1 MEDQVDL
8 EVWTREHVM
17 AWKREAAD
25 HRSRVL
31 AHCKSCDYGP
41 GVAAFIAQLE
51 NERWSM
57 HGLGQIWQTASSW
70 KGYCQ
75 LLAIS
80 AAILGNEPCLR
91 VLHGLGGDAAAS
103 LAAAN
108 AGGMTLAHVA
118 AGDGHEG
125 CLRVLHELG
134 GEAAAS
140 LAAADAGGWTPA
152 HSAATYGH
160 EGCLRVL
167 HELGGEVAAS
177 LVAVDASTRPP
188 TSPLTEGT
196 RVACACCTS
205 WVARWR
211 PAWRQ

>member
-1 MEDQVDL
+1 
-8 EVWTREHVM
+8 
-17 AWKREAAD
+17 
-25 HRSRVL
+25 
-31 AHCKSCDYGP
+31 
-41 GVAAFIAQLE
+41 
-51 NERWSM
+51 
-57 HGLGQIWQTASSW
+57 
-70 KGYCQ
+70 
-75 LLAIS
+75 
-80 AAILGNEPCLR
+80 
-91 VLHGLGGDAAAS
+91 
-103 LAAAN
+103 
-108 AGGMTLAHVA
+108 MTLAHVA
-118 AGDGHEG
+118 AGDEHEG

>member
-1 MEDQVDL
+1 
-8 EVWTREHVM
+8 
-17 AWKREAAD
+17 
-25 HRSRVL
+25 
-31 AHCKSCDYGP
+31 
-41 GVAAFIAQLE
+41 
-51 NERWSM
+51 M

-118 AGDGHEG
+118 AGDEHEG

-134 GEAAAS
+134 GDRRRPAWRQQMQV
-140 LAAADAGGWTPA
+140 AG
-152 HSAATYGH
+152 
-160 EGCLRVL
+160 
-167 HELGGEVAAS
+167 
-177 LVAVDASTRPP
+177 RPP
-188 TSPLTEGT
+188 TAPLLTGT
-196 RVACACCTS
+196 RAVYACCTS
-205 WVARWR
+205 WAVRWR
-211 PAWRQ
+211 PAWWQ

>member
-91 VLHGLGGDAAAS
+91 VLH
-103 LAAAN
+103 
-108 AGGMTLAHVA
+108 AG
-118 AGDGHEG
+118 
-125 CLRVLHELG
+125 
-134 GEAAAS
+134 
-140 LAAADAGGWTPA
+140 W
-152 HSAATYGH
+152 AATRQPVWQH
-160 EGCLRVL
+160 SKCRW
-167 HELGGEVAAS
+167 H
-177 LVAVDASTRPP
+177 DARP
-188 TSPLTEGT
+188 
-196 RVACACCTS
+196 RR
-205 WVARWR
+205 RWR
-211 PAWRQ
+211 